1 MNGGKGDC
9 IRHGTNFQACTED
22 DECEM
27 VYNKAVGTRICRR
40 QGQIN
45 NDLRMDPRKPKKKIR
60 QVGRLSKDR
69 IDMFDKPGMSN
80 VAFDKEGQEE
90 VMQPEVEVNLEQNN
104 QQEII
109 QTNDDLNT
117 KVDNL
122 AEVEVNKMDEVKNKL
137 EAESTAKPRVDVSM
151 EDIRDRFSEDL
162 GSKKFNQV
170 VLGNRGNVISV
181 NDMKIMLA
189 RKVYGS
195 ASNAL
200 LFTMSDKRS
209 QANINRDK
217 MIELLRNGNDNQ
229 IMNEFLKHF
238 GERKAGIRNK
248 VVIKEKGHVNEFD
261 LYRPRESRIV
271 EPAKKGTGCSSIKNI
286 SKCDSNPRCETVN
299 LGNFGKACRK
309 KQLLQETTS
318 DDIVVDLNV
327 SPEVNELKRMLKR
340 GSIDTNSLYPDVE
353 KVSA

>member
-1 MNGGKGDC
+1 
-9 IRHGTNFQACTED
+9 
-22 DECEM
+22 
-27 VYNKAVGTRICRR
+27 
-40 QGQIN
+40 
-45 NDLRMDPRKPKKKIR
+45 
-60 QVGRLSKDR
+60 
-69 IDMFDKPGMSN
+69 
-80 VAFDKEGQEE
+80 
-90 VMQPEVEVNLEQNN
+90 
-104 QQEII
+104 
-109 QTNDDLNT
+109 
-117 KVDNL
+117 
-122 AEVEVNKMDEVKNKL
+122 
-137 EAESTAKPRVDVSM
+137 
-151 EDIRDRFSEDL
+151 
-162 GSKKFNQV
+162 
-170 VLGNRGNVISV
+170 
-181 NDMKIMLA
+181 
-189 RKVYGS
+189 YGS

-200 LFTMSDKRS
+200 LFNMSDKRS

-299 LGNFGKACRK
+299 LGKFGKACRK

-340 GSIDTNSLYPDVE
+340 GSIDTNSLYPDAE